1 MYEFHFLVYMH
12 SLEVLTLVALVV
24 IEIADHLV
32 LVMRSLVAGDY
43 KYSVSEY

>member
-32 LVMRSLVAGDY
+32 LVMRSLVDY